1 MKSTR
6 RAVTAA
12 FALLVMLTPVF
23 GQTAG
28 LRVDVP
34 FKFVV
39 GKTNLRSGRIQSH
52 RDETGDVA
60 VTADGWRVG
69 TASFM
74 TSYTGGGP
82 YQDRR
87 ERLVFHTYGDH
98 FFLSQVWI
106 DDVNPGHEL
115 YVSAAELEYARTAHQ
130 TQTVLVAEGTNTTNR
145 RIVQGSVKPKPGE
158 IRASLFER
166 FYLNSRSKA

>member
-23 GQTAG
+23 GQSAG

-39 GKTNLRSGRIQSH
+39 GKTNLAAG
-52 RDETGDVA
+52 EYK
-60 VTADGWRVG
+60 VTVMKPGMLQLQRTDGGG

-87 ERLVFHTYGDH
+87 ERLVFHTYGVPGSEGLWSPRWSPDGSH
-98 FFLSQVWI
+98 IVAFSQSSP
-106 DDVNPGHEL
+106 NG
-115 YVSAAELEYARTAHQ
+115 AAPKMMLFTFASNGI
-130 TQTVLVAEGTNTTNR
+130 TQ
-145 RIVQGSVKPKPGE
+145 
-158 IRASLFER
+158 
-166 FYLNSRSKA
+166 